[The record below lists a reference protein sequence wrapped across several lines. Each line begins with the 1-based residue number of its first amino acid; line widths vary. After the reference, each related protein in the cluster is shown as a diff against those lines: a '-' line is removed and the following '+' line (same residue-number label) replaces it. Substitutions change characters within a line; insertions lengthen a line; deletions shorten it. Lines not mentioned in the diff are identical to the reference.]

1 MKRRPP
7 GLVLVVLWLAID
19 GVLSLI
25 AGIIG
30 LVASDPISSKI
41 VMLAALLLSIG
52 IVLLVAAYGLWTLQR
67 WGLRLT
73 KVILVIS
80 IVVGVLDVALGG
92 KMAYLIQTALEVVA
106 FMYLIRPETNALF
119 WYDLKEGI
127 MRK

>member
-1 MKRRPP
+1 
-7 GLVLVVLWLAID
+7 
-19 GVLSLI
+19 
-25 AGIIG
+25 
-30 LVASDPISSKI
+30 
-41 VMLAALLLSIG
+41 
-52 IVLLVAAYGLWTLQR
+52 
-67 WGLRLT
+67 LT